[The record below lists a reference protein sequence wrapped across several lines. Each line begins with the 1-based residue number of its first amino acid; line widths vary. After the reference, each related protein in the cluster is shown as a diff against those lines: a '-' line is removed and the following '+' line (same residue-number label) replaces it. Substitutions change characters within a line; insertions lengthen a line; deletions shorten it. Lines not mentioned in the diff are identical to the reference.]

1 MLPVSFVEVTF
12 LDDFSLNGSFSRR
25 IASIILVKKNCLEK
39 RNIIEKTQ
47 LLKIDYLSVK
57 CIMFPNKTSELSKIF
72 FEFII
77 YFPMD
82 TLY

>member
-39 RNIIEKTQ
+39 RNIIEKNST
-47 LLKIDYLSVK
+47 
-57 CIMFPNKTSELSKIF
+57 PEN
-72 FEFII
+72 
-77 YFPMD
+77 
-82 TLY
+82 